1 MKITAIECLVLL
13 APSYDPTLTSSAQ
26 DSFVVLVHTDEGL
39 TGIGESD
46 VNPWIARACVEATG
60 THTFSR
66 GMLNILVGED
76 PMDIEGLWRK
86 MYQGTIM
93 DGRRGALI
101 HVIGAIDMA
110 LWDLKGKALGK
121 PVHELL
127 GGAAKQEVY
136 PYASLQPVAHTF
148 EEYRDSLAAWARRA
162 RDLGFRAVKSEVTM
176 NGPFAHA
183 GLNEPYE
190 RHTEVVAAVR
200 DAIGPDMALIVDV
213 QYLWEDAETALR
225 TIRDWEEFDLFFLE
239 TPIWVDNLDEYARL
253 HEEAPMRIAC
263 GELQATRFE
272 FAELMDTALIDVAQ
286 PDVGRVGGLTEA
298 MEVCRMAEERGRL
311 IVPHCWKTGISTS
324 ATAHLAFT
332 VPHCPYFEFLPPE
345 LCEEPL
351 RKELV
356 AVDLEFV
363 DGIVPLPTKPGLGI
377 ELNWDAVERF
387 RKAADA
393 V

>member
-1 MKITAIECLVLL
+1 M
-13 APSYDPTLTSSAQ
+13 
-26 DSFVVLVHTDEGL
+26 
-39 TGIGESD
+39 
-46 VNPWIARACVEATG
+46 EATG

-66 GMLNILVGED
+66 GLTAMLVGED
-76 PMDIEGLWRK
+76 PMDIEGLWRT
-86 MYQGTIM
+86 MYRGTIM
-93 DGRRGALI
+93 DGRRGAVI
-101 HVIGAIDMA
+101 HALGAIDMA

-183 GLNEPYE
+183 GLHEPYE
-190 RHTEVVAAVR
+190 RHTEVVAAGSR
-200 DAIGPDMALIVDV
+200 RHRSRHGPDRDV

-239 TPIWVDNLDEYARL
+239 TPIWVDNLHEYARL

-272 FAELMDTALIDVAQ
+272 FAELMDTARIDVAQ
-286 PDVGRVGGLTEA
+286 PDVGRVGGLGEA
-298 MEVCRMAEERGRL
+298 MAVCRMAGSAAGLSCRTAGRPASPRPPPPISRSPSALPLLRVPAARALRRAPAQGTGRGGPR
-311 IVPHCWKTGISTS
+311 VRRRRGPSSDQAGARKSSSTGTRWSVSGRRRSDLSGAGAYDSRHTN
-324 ATAHLAFT
+324 
-332 VPHCPYFEFLPPE
+332 E
-345 LCEEPL
+345 LS
-351 RKELV
+351 ELQE
-356 AVDLEFV
+356 A
-363 DGIVPLPTKPGLGI
+363 PS
-377 ELNWDAVERF
+377 
-387 RKAADA
+387 
-393 V
+393 